1 MQKTTRNKTYCIIC
15 IICAHTTW
23 FIYKRSQ
30 YCINLF
36 VACILYDLFQNAPNT
51 ISSYL
56 LYFPNASKTSSYL
69 LYSSGCHR
77 PSSDWKVR
85 ASPLAWGFVCCPCHA
100 LATTWHELR
109 LRRPWPNGIS
119 QLGARGLW
127 SIPPSSPT
135 QLGARTGYYRAKGW
149 KRVAMHGIPL
159 SGFQPNIGASPR
171 PKNSAGQNIY
181 KTNSPTVPFAQWRPN
196 GEP

>member
-1 MQKTTRNKTYCIIC
+1 MCNMCAYYMIYLQAFPILYQFIC
-15 IICAHTTW
+15 CMHIVW
-23 FIYKRSQ
+23 FIPKRAQ
-30 YCINLF
+30 YYIKLF
-36 VACILYDLFQNAPNT
+36 VVFSKRFQHFKLFVVFKRLSP
-51 ISSYL
+51 
-56 LYFPNASKTSSYL
+56 PM

-159 SGFQPNIGASPR
+159 SGLQPNIGASPR

-196 GEP
+196 WEP